1 MLRNLFGKRLV
12 VEPMNLRELPLLTGD
27 LHEKR

>member
-12 VEPMNLRELPLLTGD
+12 VKPMNLSELPILTGD
-27 LHEKR
+27 LYEKR